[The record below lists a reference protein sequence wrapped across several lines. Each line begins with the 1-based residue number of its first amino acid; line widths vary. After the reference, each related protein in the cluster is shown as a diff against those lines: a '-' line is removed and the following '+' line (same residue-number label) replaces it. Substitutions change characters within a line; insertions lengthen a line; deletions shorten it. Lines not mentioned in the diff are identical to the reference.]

1 MKNLYKYLF
10 TILILLLVSC
20 SSEKETVKDLS
31 IEKKPLFENDINVN
45 VKRVFAWINLMPNT
59 EPRFNITGE
68 FSLLKTDD
76 IRLDEIELTEIKIYQ
91 DEKEIYRIKPIV
103 RWNNDDITSRSFA
116 ISTLKGLSLVP
127 TLDQDQKIDALFE
140 FDYNGEKLL
149 NFIQSIHIEKT
160 Y

>member
-1 MKNLYKYLF
+1 
-10 TILILLLVSC
+10 
-20 SSEKETVKDLS
+20 
-31 IEKKPLFENDINVN
+31 
-45 VKRVFAWINLMPNT
+45 MPNT

-103 RWNNDDITSRSFA
+103 RWNSEDITSRSFA

>member
-10 TILILLLVSC
+10 AILILLLASC

-31 IEKKPLFENDINVN
+31 IEKKTLFENDINVN

-68 FSLLKTDD
+68 FSLLKTDEISLND
-76 IRLDEIELTEIKIYQ
+76 IELTEIKIYQ
-91 DEKEIYRIKPIV
+91 GEKEIYRIKPIV
-103 RWNNDDITSRSFA
+103 RWNNEDITSRSFT

-127 TLDQDQKIDALFE
+127 TLNQEKQIDALFE
-140 FDYNGEKLL
+140 FNYNGEKLL
-149 NFIQSIHIEKT
+149 NFIQSINIEKT

>member
-68 FSLLKTDD
+68 FNLLKTDD